1 MSEEQLRALH
11 EALRTAYFGSAF
23 HRAHYRQYTGPEAER
38 AIQEVFE
45 KHRHEL
51 NLRYVRT
58 HQGSVHAVE
67 DIVSQL
73 EWNRQRETL

>member
-1 MSEEQLRALH
+1 MSEAQLRALH

-23 HRAHYRQYTGPEAER
+23 HKAHYRHYTGPEAER
-38 AIQEVFE
+38 AIQDVFE
-45 KHRHEL
+45 KHRHEY
-51 NLRYVRT
+51 NLRYVLT
-58 HQGSVHAVE
+58 LQGRGHAVE